1 MQTHW
6 GHLADYFLLELRCMG
21 QLTREDTMSQ
31 DAPFELAHAKGLL
44 RRTPAVLDTWLRD
57 LPATWLHTNEG
68 GDSFSPF
75 EVVGHLIYGDRH
87 DWIPRARLI
96 LAGEDEVFPA
106 FDRFGQREEF
116 RDRSIAELL
125 AEFATL
131 REQNLVAFDELVAPE
146 KLDATGQHPK
156 FGRVTLRQLMAT
168 WVVHDQSHI
177 AQIGRVLA
185 KRYRDTVGPW
195 QAYLPVLAERA

>member
-1 MQTHW
+1 
-6 GHLADYFLLELRCMG
+6 
-21 QLTREDTMSQ
+21 MSQ
-31 DAPFELAHAKGLL
+31 DVPFDLEHAKNLL
-44 RRTPAVLDTWLRD
+44 RRTPSVLDAWLRG
-57 LPATWLHTNEG
+57 LPAAWLHANEG

-116 RDRSIAELL
+116 RERSIDELL
-125 AEFATL
+125 EQFSGL
-131 REQNLVAFDELVAPE
+131 REENLKVFDELIAPD
-146 KLDATGQHPK
+146 KLTATGQHPK
-156 FGRVTLRQLMAT
+156 FGRVTLRELLAT

-185 KRYRDTVGPW
+185 KRYKDTVGPW
-195 QAYLPVLAERA
+195 RAYLPVLAERE